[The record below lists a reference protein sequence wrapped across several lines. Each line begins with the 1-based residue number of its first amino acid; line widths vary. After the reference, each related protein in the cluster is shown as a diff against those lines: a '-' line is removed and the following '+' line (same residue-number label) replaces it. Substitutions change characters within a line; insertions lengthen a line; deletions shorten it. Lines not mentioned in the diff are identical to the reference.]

1 MWGVE
6 GETHDDGEAVDDTG
20 DEDIDDREDG
30 EMIGEHFPLSLLPM
44 GTLAQLRSS
53 ASVTET
59 SEALVTLGKFIKIL
73 NIIVIKICNLQIQA
87 SDNN

>member
-59 SEALVTLGKFIKIL
+59 SEALVTLGKFIK
-73 NIIVIKICNLQIQA
+73 NIEYYCYQDMQFTNT
-87 SDNN
+87 SFR